1 MQVIHA
7 LKSRELILQLLEQWN
22 QLRRETVQHARIKN
36 TDLPHRYLVPKR
48 FYDAMETHR
57 HPERNSAVFIPKQ
70 ELSHVLSPGG
80 LTRRRSKVT
89 ELNPRKRS
97 TVPDT
102 TKCVTT
108 DSRLDD
114 SYPEDE
120 SYEPNPK
127 SVIDD
132 DDDESEFNSAQK
144 KACAK
149 SIDRKKSL
157 QIIEASSVDEEGTA
171 NVDEVLSCD
180 NQPVTVA
187 AVCKMVPTRL
197 ITRFWQ
203 H

>member
-1 MQVIHA
+1 MLAEYLHTWQTLQIRQENPIIRASTTVREWWVPSATQGFHTFNSTMSAKCYVQVIHA

-120 SYEPNPK
+120 SYETNPK
-127 SVIDD
+127 S
-132 DDDESEFNSAQK
+132 SMMMMMM
-144 KACAK
+144 K
-149 SIDRKKSL
+149 SSL
-157 QIIEASSVDEEGTA
+157 T
-171 NVDEVLSCD
+171 
-180 NQPVTVA
+180 
-187 AVCKMVPTRL
+187 
-197 ITRFWQ
+197 Q
-203 H
+203 HKRRHVRSP